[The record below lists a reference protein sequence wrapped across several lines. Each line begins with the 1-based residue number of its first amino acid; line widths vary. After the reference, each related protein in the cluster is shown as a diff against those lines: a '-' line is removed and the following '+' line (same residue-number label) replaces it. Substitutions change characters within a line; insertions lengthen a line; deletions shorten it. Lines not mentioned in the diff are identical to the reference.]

1 MNRFILW
8 TSICVVLL
16 ASCSDYSELDNPIGD
31 AVGYN
36 GVELTVKASY
46 GKEATRTV
54 VASNG
59 TTIMWSPG
67 DAINMFYGSGSAG
80 KFTEQSLSGPATYA
94 EFNGVLNVVTGSN
107 ETGTGARS
115 FWGVYPYNEAN
126 TCDGSS
132 VTMTIPSIQLPA
144 ENTFANGLNP
154 SVATGLGLDLVFYNV
169 GSWFI
174 FTVESEGI
182 TSATLTGN
190 NGEDLVGKVKVT
202 MDSEGHPSAVIIDGE
217 KSVTMNAPEGGFT
230 PGVQYYMVI
239 LPQTLQQGYTL
250 TLSKGDQTAS
260 FVNTNS
266 SEFIRS
272 WYRRKQKADS
282 GLEFESSSD
291 YVDLGLS
298 VKWAKVNLG
307 ASSPEEFGDYYAW
320 GETTPQSSG
329 AYSWASYRWSAAGNS
344 FSFTKY
350 CSDYNYGNYYTV
362 RDRNYVLDPQDD
374 VASVKLGGN
383 WRMPTDQ
390 EMDELLT
397 NCTWTWDSSR
407 SGYIV
412 SSKVNNNS
420 IFLPSA
426 GRKYSN
432 KIESGVGY
440 YWTSSHESVYS
451 NQQYYAQGL
460 YFTSS
465 SHTFSSS
472 LKCNGLSVR
481 PVYSDND
488 IPVSY
493 VANYELNQIELTPG
507 HYYIL
512 RAYIYPE
519 VATNQEVTWASSDE
533 SIATVSSDGKVTAVA
548 EGNATITIT
557 SVDGGKTAYCQ
568 VLVTP
573 DAVPDYVDLGLS
585 VKWGTKNVG
594 ASLPE
599 DYGNHFSWG
608 EITTKTD
615 YSWSTYRFGSQSS
628 LTKYSK
634 TDGLVTLEPEDD
646 AAYVNIGEDW
656 RIPSSSEWKELTDNC
671 TWTWE
676 ARNGTRGLRIV
687 SKING
692 NSIFLPASGYQFN
705 NRHLY
710 SGRECFYW
718 MSEVNASNQSEALC
732 RILSASVYS
741 NVADGVSERKNGM
754 SIRPIYDE
762 RPESVHVESITINQP
777 TLSLELGSV
786 GQLTT
791 TILPTDVSNTNVTW
805 TSSDLSVATVDAQGV
820 VTAVSAGTATIT
832 VTTSDGSKTATC
844 AVTVTNPVVHV
855 ESVSLNKTSLSLTV
869 GGTETIQAT
878 VSPSTAS
885 NTNVTWSSSNTSVA
899 TVSNGTVTAQ
909 AVGTATITASAGGKS
924 ATCTV
929 TVSIPVTGVSLDKTI
944 TSVHTGNRLSLNA
957 TLIPSNAT
965 NKNVTW
971 ASSNTSV
978 ATVNA
983 NGFVTPVAAG
993 STTITVKTEDGSK
1006 TKSCV
1011 VTVIEQSLAA
1021 VDMGV
1026 SVYWANM
1033 NLGASSEVCVGT
1045 RYDNGWKNDSDEDC
1059 ATLVN
1064 GSKWRTPTKA
1074 EWEELV
1080 ANCTIEWIEWDEAT
1094 QLSGGYV
1101 SSQGCKL
1108 TSKTT
1113 GNSISFITPYT
1124 SDCDGNYWT
1133 STKLSSTYWYSHISW
1148 GDEEIKYMNM
1158 NHNYL
1163 MIRPVKVK

>member
-36 GVELTVKASY
+36 GVELAVKASY

-320 GETTPQSSG
+320 GETTPQSNG
-329 AYSWASYRWSAAGNS
+329 TYSWASYRWSAAGNS
-344 FSFTKY
+344 YSFTKY

-362 RDRNYVLDPQDD
+362 CDRNYVLDPQDD

-451 NQQYYAQGL
+451 SQQYYAQGL

-507 HYYIL
+507 HYYML

-594 ASLPE
+594 ASFPE
-599 DYGNHFSWG
+599 NYGNHFSWG

-615 YSWSTYRFGSQSS
+615 HSWSTYRFGSQSS

-718 MSEVNASNQSEALC
+718 MSEVNTSNQSEALC

-820 VTAVSAGTATIT
+820 VTAIGTGTASIT
-832 VTTSDGSKTATC
+832 VTTTDGGHTATCLVTVKKPFPAGTSFDPDAYITYVSNHQEWGNLSTEKDYMYDTQFSTNVSGTRIEMKFQIPDYSSGEAILSQGPDLGNGLAIDASNVYQVRFVRKHEDGDTWYNQAFDSGVGSGIDGTGVVVLTASCDGNQIVASVNGNETTIPVAVSSWSFNYLFSYYDYEGGDGSKYEYLAGVPDG
-844 AVTVTNPVVHV
+844 AKLYYVKIWNGDDLVYFGHASR
-855 ESVSLNKTSLSLTV
+855 SVCSFSSEEEYCWYEEVGNKYTFARNL
-869 GGTETIQAT
+869 
-878 VSPSTAS
+878 
-885 NTNVTWSSSNTSVA
+885 
-899 TVSNGTVTAQ
+899 
-909 AVGTATITASAGGKS
+909 
-924 ATCTV
+924 
-929 TVSIPVTGVSLDKTI
+929 
-944 TSVHTGNRLSLNA
+944 HTL
-957 TLIPSNAT
+957 
-965 NKNVTW
+965 
-971 ASSNTSV
+971 
-978 ATVNA
+978 
-983 NGFVTPVAAG
+983 
-993 STTITVKTEDGSK
+993 
-1006 TKSCV
+1006 
-1011 VTVIEQSLAA
+1011 
-1021 VDMGV
+1021 
-1026 SVYWANM
+1026 
-1033 NLGASSEVCVGT
+1033 ASSEIIPYQPISPVVSV
-1045 RYDNGWKNDSDEDC
+1045 RQ
-1059 ATLVN
+1059 AF
-1064 GSKWRTPTKA
+1064 
-1074 EWEELV
+1074 
-1080 ANCTIEWIEWDEAT
+1080 
-1094 QLSGGYV
+1094 GG
-1101 SSQGCKL
+1101 G
-1108 TSKTT
+1108 
-1113 GNSISFITPYT
+1113 I
-1124 SDCDGNYWT
+1124 D
-1133 STKLSSTYWYSHISW
+1133 
-1148 GDEEIKYMNM
+1148 
-1158 NHNYL
+1158 
-1163 MIRPVKVK
+1163 